1 MDSSDE
7 DIPRATS
14 PLQPEKVLPVS
25 RSVSVSTQTKGTWVD
40 HLQAHAEFSSL
51 AVVEMNPIRNQFW
64 ESIRACMK
72 MPRGGL
78 NGGGSMRCSFEFVC
92 ATEAIVRHLME
103 DLPVARN
110 QRYNLTIPSALWT
123 APMYWEKSPTIS
135 TYHAEDR
142 RTLDSFFRL
151 HRRPATR
158 GYPAYSGSMLLKPP
172 DDYPASVCQ
181 ISAVPPFLA
190 EYCQRK
196 HQKRVLAVSFYVT
209 ILNDQNYQTLS
220 PSFPLELGMDILLK
234 ERSLNHLKKIQQKGF
249 PMSEQ
254 FTQLAGGHVSTAP
267 QSEGEWDPPPQS

>member
-1 MDSSDE
+1 
-7 DIPRATS
+7 
-14 PLQPEKVLPVS
+14 
-25 RSVSVSTQTKGTWVD
+25 
-40 HLQAHAEFSSL
+40 
-51 AVVEMNPIRNQFW
+51 
-64 ESIRACMK
+64 
-72 MPRGGL
+72 
-78 NGGGSMRCSFEFVC
+78 
-92 ATEAIVRHLME
+92 
-103 DLPVARN
+103 
-110 QRYNLTIPSALWT
+110 
-123 APMYWEKSPTIS
+123 
-135 TYHAEDR
+135 
-142 RTLDSFFRL
+142 
-151 HRRPATR
+151 
-158 GYPAYSGSMLLKPP
+158 MLLKPP

-267 QSEGEWDPPPQS
+267 QSEGEWDPPPLRVEFAGSTTPQCSRSSIQAWIQATRQIQRGKFQREQ